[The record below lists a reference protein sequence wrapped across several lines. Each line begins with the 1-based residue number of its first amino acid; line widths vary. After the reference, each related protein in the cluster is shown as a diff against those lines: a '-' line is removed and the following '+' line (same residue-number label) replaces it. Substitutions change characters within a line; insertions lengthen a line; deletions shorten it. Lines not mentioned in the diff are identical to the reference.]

1 MVYWLNSRNV
11 DRSMVIFSLSFY
23 YQCLAI
29 RPRFVSKLVI
39 YIESKLPLVFS
50 WYFQNRV
57 KSLPL
62 GKKKKKNDFSTSTFG
77 RLLFSEAYSMS
88 NFMRDFG
95 RWYGCFGCFD
105 ITSN

>member
-62 GKKKKKNDFSTSTFG
+62 GKKKKTIFQ
-77 RLLFSEAYSMS
+77 LVPLA
-88 NFMRDFG
+88 
-95 RWYGCFGCFD
+95 GCCSLKLILCQTLWEILEDGMGVLD
-105 ITSN
+105 VLI

>member
-50 WYFQNRV
+50 WYFKNRV
-57 KSLPL
+57 KSLPKE
-62 GKKKKKNDFSTSTFG
+62 KKKKKTIFQ
-77 RLLFSEAYSMS
+77 LVPLA
-88 NFMRDFG
+88 
-95 RWYGCFGCFD
+95 GCCSLKLILICQTLWEILEDGMGVLD
-105 ITSN
+105 VLI